1 MTLAFENDTRK
12 VIRRLARRSMQADR
26 RRSLFIILTI
36 SLAVC
41 LMGML
46 GFIQSARKM
55 QTREDI
61 QGHYQAGCIG
71 TLEEI
76 RQLADTGKFEKWGY
90 TVTAPE
96 SAAGTAT
103 CRLLSWILG

>member
-76 RQLADTGKFEKWGY
+76 RQLAEY
-90 TVTAPE
+90 
-96 SAAGTAT
+96 
-103 CRLLSWILG
+103 RQI

>member
-76 RQLADTGKFEKWGY
+76 RSWPLPANLKNGDTPL
-90 TVTAPE
+90 TVPE
-96 SAAGTAT
+96 SATGTAI
-103 CRLLSWILG
+103 CRLLSWIRG